1 MKIQDRG
8 ESSMEGVI
16 VEKYGVFERGW
27 RFFERGWR
35 TKNIILPCGHGL

>member
-27 RFFERGWR
+27 R